1 MINIHPSILCAD
13 HGNLEQEI
21 KDLDNAGVDY
31 FHVDVMD
38 GIFVPNFACG
48 AEIFKTIKKHS
59 STPIDTHLMI
69 TEPVRY
75 IEFFA
80 KLGSDIITIHPEA
93 DRQAADTLTAIKRL
107 GLVPGLALNPK
118 TTVED
123 VKQILPFC
131 EHVLIMTV
139 NPGFYGQAFI
149 EETLA
154 KISVFGKLRE
164 TYGFDLCVDGGI
176 NAKRILELEKL
187 GVNRFVLGQALF
199 KQKPYTHIREVLYE
213 ET

>member
-13 HGNLEQEI
+13 HGNLELEI
-21 KDLDNAGVDY
+21 KALDDAGVGY

-59 STPIDTHLMI
+59 NTPIDAHLMI
-69 TEPVRY
+69 TEPERY

-80 KLGSDIITIHPEA
+80 NLGSSIITIHPEA
-93 DRQAADTLTAIKRL
+93 SKQAASTLREIKQL
-107 GLVPGLALNPK
+107 GITPGLALNPR
-118 TTVED
+118 TTFEEVEHL
-123 VKQILPFC
+123 IPYC
-131 EHVLIMTV
+131 EHILIMTV
-139 NPGFYGQAFI
+139 NPGFYGQTFI
-149 EETLA
+149 EDILA

-164 TYGFDLCVDGGI
+164 THGFDLCVDGGI
-176 NAKRILELEKL
+176 NAQRVIELEKL

-199 KQKPYTHIREVLYE
+199 KNKPYTYIREE
-213 ET
+213 IK